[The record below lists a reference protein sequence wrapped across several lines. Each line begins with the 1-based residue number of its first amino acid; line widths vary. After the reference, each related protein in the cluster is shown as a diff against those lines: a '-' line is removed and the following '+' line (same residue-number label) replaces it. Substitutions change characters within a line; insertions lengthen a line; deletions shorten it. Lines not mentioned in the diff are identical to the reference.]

1 MGHIK
6 SLSAKRRRGKQANVL
21 FWGREE
27 KLAPECVYLVQ
38 RTMYGAGSIASAAV
52 VGATVVGATA
62 VDSVVFG
69 AAEVC
74 VTSGVL
80 YGAVLVQQWLL

>member
-1 MGHIK
+1 MLLG
-6 SLSAKRRRGKQANVL
+6 
-21 FWGREE
+21 GREE
-27 KLAPECVYLVQ
+27 KLATECVYLVQ
-38 RTMYGAGSIASAAV
+38 RTMYGSMASAAV
-52 VGATVVGATA
+52 VGATVVGAAA
-62 VDSVVFG
+62 VGSVVFG